1 MWFLRTRA
9 NYFHSQMQNTL
20 ACSKRRQRLM
30 KPISLHLCFS
40 VIPFSFLSRFAGLR
54 SAFDIEERGIN
65 WMLTRITPGSVRY
78 YSLSLWPPNDDQ
90 RSSTHMVHSP
100 PSWTGAYN
108 RVKTDLLQ
116 PRDSDNCFSDYDG
129 LDSKVWYP
137 EMRFN
142 PHSQHVCTGDN
153 YLVPVGKYS
162 LQIFSS

>member
-9 NYFHSQMQNTL
+9 NYLHSQMQNTL

-78 YSLSLWPPNDDQ
+78 YSLSLTAQ
-90 RSSTHMVHSP
+90 RRPTEFHTHGTLTSLMDG
-100 PSWTGAYN
+100 GAYN

-129 LDSKVWYP
+129 LDSEV
-137 EMRFN
+137 
-142 PHSQHVCTGDN
+142 
-153 YLVPVGKYS
+153 
-162 LQIFSS
+162 